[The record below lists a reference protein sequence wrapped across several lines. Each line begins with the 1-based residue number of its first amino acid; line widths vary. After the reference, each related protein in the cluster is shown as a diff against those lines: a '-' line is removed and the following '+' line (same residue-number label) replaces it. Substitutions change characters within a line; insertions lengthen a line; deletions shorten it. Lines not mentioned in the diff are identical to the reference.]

1 MECSN
6 HDCRVRSFGT
16 SGLLVPLNGRLV
28 LMNLSATDSL
38 MQMLLNE
45 LALDDA
51 DEDIL

>member
-1 MECSN
+1 M
-6 HDCRVRSFGT
+6 RSFCAN
-16 SGLLVPLNGRLV
+16 GLLVPLNGRLA

-38 MQMLLNE
+38 MQMMLNE